1 MSGRP
6 DWVSL
11 FPNGDAWQRL
21 LREAM
26 YGRGAQTTDGWPGPD
41 TAAQHVIVLE
51 GTRADGTTHESM
63 VLRPSGIPLQA
74 SGQSCVLKVK
84 EVGVGSGSPWL
95 LKMAKPEFAGHL
107 RREWALGTWDGL
119 PVPASRLRVE
129 GLWVPGMGRTNA
141 LVREWVDGDDLLD
154 HWQVTLGWFDTPAQ
168 APVFPD
174 ALETMVQVSKAVA
187 KLHTQGVTHR
197 DLKPANVFVRAGTRE
212 VVLIDLGLAKWVRAP
227 AGARDA
233 AQDENEQAAEPAP
246 TTLTKSGAGAV
257 GTPCYHPR
265 NAADRAYKA
274 AAPTWDVYALAA
286 MALECLTRVYKC
298 TKHCKGFG
306 QTPVGNAL
314 ATNTLTREMLDGVFR
329 GTPAAKKELLDLLFA
344 QVDPAKWEKQSAAAG
359 MAEHAGAFGAA
370 LAEAIK

>member
-1 MSGRP
+1 MSAQP

-11 FPNGDAWQRL
+11 FPNRDAWQRL

-26 YGRGAQTTDGWPGPD
+26 YGRGAQATDGWPGPD

-63 VLRPSGIPLQA
+63 VLRPSGIALHA
-74 SGQSCVLKVK
+74 SGQSCVLKVE

-95 LKMAKPEFAGHL
+95 LKMAKPEFAGHI

-119 PVPASRLRVE
+119 PVPASRLWVE

-154 HWQVTLGWFDTPAQ
+154 HWQRALGWFGTRAQ
-168 APVFPD
+168 AP
-174 ALETMVQVSKAVA
+174 ALPKTLATMMQVAKAVA

-197 DLKPANVFVRAGTRE
+197 DLKPANVFVRAGTGE
-212 VVLIDLGLAKWVRAP
+212 VVLIDLGLAKWVKAP

-233 AQDENEQAAEPAP
+233 AQDENEQAAEPAL
-246 TTLTKSGAGAV
+246 TTLTNSGAGAV

-274 AAPTWDVYALAA
+274 AAPTWDVHALAV
-286 MALECLTRVYKC
+286 MCMECLMWVY
-298 TKHCKGFG
+298 TDMTGFAG
-306 QTPVGNAL
+306 LSTTAVGTGL
-314 ATNTLTREMLDGVFR
+314 ATGTLHRADLDRCFAKAVRED
-329 GTPAAKKELLDLLFA
+329 LLDLLFA
-344 QVDPAKWEKQSAAAG
+344 QVDPGGWRGQPAAAD
-359 MAEHAGAFGAA
+359 MCQNAGEFAKA
-370 LAEAIK
+370 LDRVLTT